1 MEIGRGITLRG
12 GKDVAV
18 LAIGTVTNDALKA
31 AVQAEEEGISAEVVS
46 LRFAKPLDT
55 AILHDIGRRFRRI
68 ITVEDGTVEGGVGS
82 AVAEFIS
89 ANGYTAEVVRLGI
102 PDTFIHHGTIAELKR
117 ICGYDTEGILTAIRK
132 AAGREKA

>member
-1 MEIGRGITLRG
+1 M
-12 GKDVAV
+12 
-18 LAIGTVTNDALKA
+18 
-31 AVQAEEEGISAEVVS
+31 VS
-46 LRFAKPLDT
+46 LRVAKPLDT
-55 AILHDIGRRFRRI
+55 AILRDVGRRFRRI

>member
-1 MEIGRGITLRG
+1 MRAKRSAAAPESR
-12 GKDVAV
+12 
-18 LAIGTVTNDALKA
+18 LAWSFVRA
-31 AVQAEEEGISAEVVS
+31 SARS
-46 LRFAKPLDT
+46 FAKPLDT
-55 AILHDIGRRFRRI
+55 AILHDVGRRFRRI